1 MARENQDL
9 NLLTNLKSSP
19 PPNSPQWV
27 STSNLRNFYFDLSDD
42 FLAGQIQNGSLQI
55 GKHYLIPSS
64 PNAGRRTILWNPKA
78 LIQLWGTDPAFRP
91 ICSARSKAKSQV
103 FSEIQAV

>member
-1 MARENQDL
+1 MGKEKQDDH
-9 NLLTNLKSSP
+9 LLPNLKPSSI
-19 PPNSPQWV
+19 SPQWV

-42 FLAGQIQNGSLQI
+42 FLTAQIQNGSLQL

-64 PNAGRRTILWNPKA
+64 PHAGRRTLLWNPKT

-91 ICSARSKAKSQV
+91 ISSARSKAKSQV
-103 FSEIQAV
+103 FSDIQAV